1 MLRQPID
8 GISFT
13 FSDTCIIYLIGY
25 TERMNPIRKLRTE
38 AGVTQS
44 VLAARAGT
52 SQPTI
57 ALYESGAKSPT
68 LATLQRLADSLGLEL
83 AVTYV
88 PRMTRED
95 RRSLAYHTAVAGI
108 LRQDPVLALAR
119 AKLSLERA
127 EKIHPD
133 ARNLWDQWRRWLL
146 LPVHELIS
154 NLLHPGM
161 EARDMRQVSPF
172 SGILGASERA
182 RVLREF
188 RSERGS

>member
-1 MLRQPID
+1 ML
-8 GISFT
+8 
-13 FSDTCIIYLIGY
+13 YLIGY
-25 TERMNPIRKLRTE
+25 TRQMNPIRKLRTE

-44 VLAARAGT
+44 ALAVRAGT

-95 RRSLAYHTAVAGI
+95 RRSLAYHSAVAGI
-108 LRQDPVLALAR
+108 LKQDPSFALAR
-119 AKLSLERA
+119 AKASLEKA
-127 EKIHPD
+127 EELHPD
-133 ARNLWDQWRRWLL
+133 ARNLWHRWRRWLR
-146 LPVHELIS
+146 LPIHELVA
-154 NLLHPGM
+154 NLLDPGM

-172 SGILGASERA
+172 AGILGASERA
-182 RVLREF
+182 RILREF
-188 RSERGS
+188 RSECGS

>member
-1 MLRQPID
+1 
-8 GISFT
+8 
-13 FSDTCIIYLIGY
+13 
-25 TERMNPIRKLRTE
+25 MNPIRQLRTE

-44 VLAARAGT
+44 DLAARAGT

-57 ALYESGAKSPT
+57 ALYESGTKSPT
-68 LATLQRLADSLGLEL
+68 LVTLQRLADSLGLEL

-95 RRSLAYHTAVAGI
+95 RRSLAYHTAVVGI
-108 LRQDPVLALAR
+108 LRQDPALALAR

-133 ARNLWDQWRRWLL
+133 ARNLWDQWRRLL
-146 LPVHELIS
+146 RLPIHELIS
-154 NLLHPGM
+154 NLLDPGM

-172 SGILGASERA
+172 AGILGASERA
-182 RVLREF
+182 RVLRKF
-188 RSERGS
+188 RRDYGS